1 MFQKISRL
9 GLLVCL
15 AFAGCDSAEEKKP
28 ATNNS
33 QDQVLFPGNPNAPA
47 TGVVP
52 PAPSDAP
59 AMGMQPATPPEGM
72 GAIPPGQSMTT
83 TAPGMNPPH
92 GEPGHR
98 CEIAVGAPLNSAPS
112 TPPATATSPSL
123 SMPPPQITTGGSPV
137 EAKPILSPELTVPG
151 STPPAPG
158 ATTPVKTAP
167 GMNPPHGEPG
177 HDCSIAVGA
186 PLKK

>member
-1 MFQKISRL
+1 MFQKISRI

-15 AFAGCDSAEEKKP
+15 AFAGCNNAEEKKP
-28 ATNNS
+28 ATNSS

-47 TGVVP
+47 TNAVQ
-52 PAPSDAP
+52 PAPSGAP
-59 AMGMQPATPPEGM
+59 TMGIQPSAPPAGM
-72 GAIPPGQSMTT
+72 GTIPPGQPMTA

-98 CEIAVGAPLNSAPS
+98 CDIAVGAPLNSAPA
-112 TPPATATSPSL
+112 TPPTGSNPSMA
-123 SMPPPQITTGGSPV
+123 MPPPQVTTGGLPV

-151 STPPAPG
+151 TTPPAPG
-158 ATTPVKTAP
+158 AATPVKTAP